1 MAWLKYSLR
10 RIFYLTFVLIGLSII
25 VFFLTRAIPSNPAA
39 MYVGPLARPEQ
50 VEAAEKHLGLD
61 RPLIYQYGIY
71 VQGLVKGDL
80 GVSMQTRR
88 PVLQDIIRF
97 LPNSLELIAMSILL
111 SILIGVPL
119 GVLAAQKKDSFLDH
133 GSRFI
138 SIAGVSIPA
147 FWLALLM
154 QILFVRNLDLLPVG
168 GRISMNI
175 SLLFPVDKVTGFL
188 LLDSLI
194 TGNMIAFRDMLRHS
208 IMPVMT
214 LAAYPI
220 GMFARMTRSSMLEVL
235 GQDYI
240 RTAKAYGIKERVIVF
255 YYALKNALNPMLTVI
270 GLNFAYALIG
280 AFFVE
285 IIFSWPGIG
294 TYAVNAILSND
305 YPAIIGVCLT
315 IAFFYVLIN
324 LIIDLLQAVFDPRIV
339 L

>member
-1 MAWLKYSLR
+1 MAWVKYSLR
-10 RIFYLTFVLIGLSII
+10 RIFYLFFVLIGLTII

-50 VEAAEKHLGLD
+50 VEAAERHLGLD
-61 RPLIYQYGIY
+61 RPLLIQYGIY

-80 GVSMQTRR
+80 GISMQTRR
-88 PVLQDIIRF
+88 PVAQDIVRF

-111 SILIGVPL
+111 SIIVGVPL
-119 GVLAAQKKDSFLDH
+119 GALAAQKKDGLLDH

-147 FWLALLM
+147 FWLALLL
-154 QILFVRNLDLLPVG
+154 QILFVRNLELLPVG

-208 IMPVMT
+208 IMPVLT

-240 RTAKAYGIKERVIVF
+240 RTAKAYGINLAVKFRKPG
-255 YYALKNALNPMLTVI
+255 YYLDILPEASD
-270 GLNFAYALIG
+270 LIG
-280 AFFVE
+280 
-285 IIFSWPGIG
+285 SGQQ
-294 TYAVNAILSND
+294 YLNAHTL
-305 YPAIIGVCLT
+305 GFHKEC
-315 IAFFYVLIN
+315 N
-324 LIIDLLQAVFDPRIV
+324 LNEYQAVFGGLLANAFLKGLSQV
-339 L
+339 